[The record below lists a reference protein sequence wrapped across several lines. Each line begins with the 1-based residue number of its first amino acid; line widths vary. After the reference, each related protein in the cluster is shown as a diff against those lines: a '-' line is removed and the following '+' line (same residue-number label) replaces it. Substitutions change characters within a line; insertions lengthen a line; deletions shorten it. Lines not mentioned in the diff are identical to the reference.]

1 MSILELFTSFGPPS
15 GKKVIFTRVRLKQHS
30 ALARSLAGAM
40 VFTELLKQMTCHSLY
55 GHPLAAAAT
64 TMQLAHWNFVLHS
77 LTQVGWFEDK
87 EIKSPLY
94 TYYFWS

>member
-1 MSILELFTSFGPPS
+1 
-15 GKKVIFTRVRLKQHS
+15 
-30 ALARSLAGAM
+30 M

-87 EIKSPLY
+87 GIKSPLY
-94 TYYFWS
+94 TEDEKLIELFALMATALSPT